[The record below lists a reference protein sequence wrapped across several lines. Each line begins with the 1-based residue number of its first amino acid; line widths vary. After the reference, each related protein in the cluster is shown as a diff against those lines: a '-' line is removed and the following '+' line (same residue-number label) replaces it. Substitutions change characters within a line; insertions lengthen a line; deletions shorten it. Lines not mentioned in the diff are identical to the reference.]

1 VAKLTINKNVA
12 KLKIIELA
20 IYASLFSIFNKN
32 EIPAL
37 FLDKKGRFSKLR
49 ILILASKNFIEMR
62 TGIDAIAFDVAK
74 IHLSIQTL
82 AKARNIEPEKLEK
95 GLGLINMTLPD
106 SYQDTVVF
114 GANALTKL
122 VLEND
127 IDLGEIS
134 RIYVGTESGIDNSK
148 PIASFLIALM
158 EEKFGENILS
168 ECDAVDFTFAC
179 IGGVDAL
186 QNCLD
191 FIRLNPDKKAI
202 VVTADIAKYDLN
214 STGEYTQGAGAL
226 AMLITSSPRIIAFD
240 NNWAV
245 STKGVFD
252 FFKPYHHLSKKEI
265 TGNNDNEPWL
275 GNLESEIEIHKDQPV
290 FDGQYSNQ
298 CYTDRTRD
306 AYFSLKNLKNTE
318 ASLYGSW
325 ENIIMH
331 LPYAFQ
337 GRRMLPEIYAL
348 DSNRKILSGDEDA
361 AEYQTKLKELSKTEA
376 YKAFVVK
383 KLQPAE
389 LASSLIGNLY
399 TGSIFMG
406 LLSTLAN
413 ASDKNIS
420 LEGKKIGFLAYGSGS
435 KSKVFEG
442 TMQLDWKSVVANVK
456 LFENLAQSL
465 AIDFETY
472 EKLHKKELKN
482 PVRTPKQ
489 EWVLDRIEK
498 EIPNLIGARYY
509 KWAE

>member
-1 VAKLTINKNVA
+1 
-12 KLKIIELA
+12 
-20 IYASLFSIFNKN
+20 
-32 EIPAL
+32 
-37 FLDKKGRFSKLR
+37 
-49 ILILASKNFIEMR
+49 MR
-62 TGIDAIAFDVAK
+62 TGIDALAFDVSK

-106 SYQDTVVF
+106 VHQDTVVL

-122 VLEND
+122 ILEND
-127 IDLGEIS
+127 IDLSEIS

-158 EEKFGENILS
+158 EQKFGENILA

-191 FIRLNPDKKAI
+191 FVRLYPDKKAI
-202 VVTADIAKYDLN
+202 VVTTDIAKYDLN

-226 AMLITSSPRIIAFD
+226 AMLISSNPRIIAFD
-240 NNWAV
+240 NQWTV

-252 FFKPYHHLSKKEI
+252 FFKPYRHVTKEEI
-265 TGNNDNEPWL
+265 TGDSNNEPWFE
-275 GNLESEIEIHKDQPV
+275 NLESEIEIHKDQPV

-306 AYFSLKNLKNTE
+306 AYFSLKDLKNTE
-318 ASLYGSW
+318 DSLYHSW

-348 DSNRKILSGDEDA
+348 DAHKKILSGDEDA
-361 AEYQTKLKELSKTEA
+361 VEYQNKLKELSKSDV
-376 YKAFVVK
+376 YKTFVHK

-389 LASSLIGNLY
+389 IASSLIGNLY

-413 ASDKNIS
+413 ASEKNIE

-442 TMQLDWKSVVANVK
+442 VVQLDWKLAVAKVQ
-456 LFENLAQSL
+456 LFENLNKSVE
-465 AIDFETY
+465 IDFETY
-472 EKLHKKELKN
+472 EKLHKKELKIS
-482 PVRTPKQ
+482 VLQPKQ
-489 EWVLDRIEK
+489 EWILDRIEK

-509 KWAE
+509 KWVE